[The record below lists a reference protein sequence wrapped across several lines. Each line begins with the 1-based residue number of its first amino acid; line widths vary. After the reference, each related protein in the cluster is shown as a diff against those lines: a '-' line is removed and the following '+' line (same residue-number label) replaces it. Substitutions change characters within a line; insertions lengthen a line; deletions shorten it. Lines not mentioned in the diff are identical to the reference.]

1 MGNQQNKVL
10 KIPMNTQDLPT
21 LIQNDLDEFS
31 INSELKTITDELKP
45 NLKFI

>member
-1 MGNQQNKVL
+1 MGNQHNKVL
-10 KIPMNTQDLPT
+10 KIPMNTPNLPT
-21 LIQNDLDEFS
+21 LFQNDLDEFS